1 MNIRVPKAVFENCK
15 LFDAA
20 PYQGEGE
27 QRRWDRKEFS
37 LDIGDFN
44 DDQIAKVRAEFEKS
58 LKANPNNVKIK
69 AGLRDID
76 ICVETNRQVPGD
88 VVIQKLKQLPAIM
101 KKVILANSKAN
112 GDRKHL
118 YTREEPNNILQPYLV
133 TSVRYTPTRRMENY
147 TYPEQVDVYMAYI
160 EMGELNTKSFKIY
173 NHICGMTVREI
184 LHEYEYYLENT
195 KLRAEYE
202 RDFAYYDEVATD
214 LGRQFLASGTATTIG
229 KKDYWGYSR
238 RSSTAMEVEGV
249 KSRVVI
255 DLLNDEGDEQ
265 SKQPKVDMSFWTTP
279 VEKTGDEEEIDED
292 DAPKPKRT
300 KSKPGKKNQ
309 EPEVEVK
316 EKVEIPVSMYV
327 PVFHLGRHSRFQI
340 HISQLT
346 PYPYNKNALDNLV
359 LPKSHT
365 ALLDALLS
373 DVKTNFQDVI
383 EGKHGGV
390 VVLLQGKPGTG
401 KTLTAEVYA
410 ESLERPLYT
419 VQCSQLG
426 LDAGALENELTRVLR
441 RGSRWGAVML
451 LDEADVYVHERGND
465 LEHNAIVGVFLRV
478 LEYQN
483 GILFFTTNR
492 GDTVDDAILS
502 RCTARVGYDKPD
514 EESLKKIW
522 GIISKQNK
530 IDLSPETIHEI
541 VTQNPDVSGRDVK
554 NLLKLAMMMTGNGKR
569 KIDAA
574 LINDIKVFKPT

>member
-1 MNIRVPKAVFENCK
+1 MNIRVPKLVFEDSK
-15 LFDAA
+15 LFDTA

-44 DDQIAKVRAEFEKS
+44 DDQIAKVRAAFEKS
-58 LKANPNNVKIK
+58 LKANPNSVKIK

-101 KKVILANSKAN
+101 KKVILANSLAC
-112 GDRKHL
+112 GDRKQL

-133 TSVRYTPTRRMENY
+133 TGITYTPPRRVDWGII
-147 TYPEQVDVYMAYI
+147 PERVDVNMAYI
-160 EMGELNTKSFKIY
+160 EMGELDTTSFMIS

-214 LGRQFLASGTATTIG
+214 LGRQFLASGSAKTLAKKQWWDRGNSATP
-229 KKDYWGYSR
+229 
-238 RSSTAMEVEGV
+238 MEVEGV

-255 DLLNDEGDEQ
+255 DLLNDDGDKDFKE
-265 SKQPKVDMSFWTTP
+265 PKVSMTFWSTS
-279 VEKTGDEEEIDED
+279 VEKTGDEEEVDED
-292 DAPKPKRT
+292 DLPKPKRT
-300 KSKPGKKNQ
+300 KAKPGKKVQ

-327 PVFHLGRHSRFQI
+327 PVFHLGKHSRFQI

-426 LDAGALENELTRVLR
+426 LDASALENELTRVLR

-465 LEHNAIVGVFLRV
+465 LQHNAIVGVFLRV

-554 NLLKLAMMMTGNGKR
+554 NLLKLAMMMTSNGKR